1 MAQQYEDLISS
12 QREAE
17 EAQRAEREQAIS
29 DLRTAIQEQTSTAE
43 AAAAGERSALSAA
56 LEGRIQEARDA
67 AAAEEMMKQL
77 DGKEEEPVDMAMEEP
92 EEPTMVLEKPEKTG
106 LMARI

>member
-1 MAQQYEDLISS
+1 MPFVN
-12 QREAE
+12 
-17 EAQRAEREQAIS
+17 
-29 DLRTAIQEQTSTAE
+29 
-43 AAAAGERSALSAA
+43 
-56 LEGRIQEARDA
+56 